1 MNESL
6 NHQTQ
11 PTSRVERF
19 FELFLWNSRFMILVP
34 VMMSIGAALGMLFI
48 TTVDAL
54 DLFGIIFTYA
64 DPNLSAELRSYRS
77 LP

>member
-1 MNESL
+1 
-6 NHQTQ
+6 
-11 PTSRVERF
+11 
-19 FELFLWNSRFMILVP
+19 MILVP